1 MILASLF
8 EFAADDGSRLVVHA
22 FIDEAVFDPGRIVKR
37 RAGEGHETAHA
48 GTRDAGGVD
57 VPRRRLIEN
66 DDDTIATF
74 EFLLVLVI
82 RHDLHRPAVVGLEER
97 WEGLALLLGGETTFG
112 PEFLDRELQG
122 AGFGDFLGGRAKTD
136 VFREG

>member
-1 MILASLF
+1 MCFESLL
-8 EFAADDGSRLVVHA
+8 ESAGDDGSRLVVHA
-22 FIDEAVFDPGRIVKR
+22 LNDEAFFDPGRIVKR
-37 RAGEGHETAHA
+37 RAGEGNEAAHA

-57 VPRRRLIEN
+57 VLRRRLIEN
-66 DDDTIATF
+66 DDATIATF

-122 AGFGDFLGGRAKTD
+122 AGFGDFLGGRAQTD
-136 VFREG
+136 VFL